1 MLSPCWTNAAPEF
14 TRLPAA
20 VKLAPCRGLL
30 LLLLLSSLQD
40 YIGGAA
46 ACTRGFAALSSIRSH
61 VHEALV
67 RLPLLLAP
75 ADTCGVPE
83 GQQQQDQDRRAAA
96 ARCMRSCLSV
106 LASWAEVLHSLAEDP
121 GFAASASRGQQ
132 QPQHALLLQPEAAHA
147 EQLLRHTAAAWE
159 EADTQ
164 LLLKLLLQPP
174 HIHTETPATTP
185 VALKDKRVHVGGAAA
200 SAAAA
205 ASAVSSTARGKA
217 LVNPLVYGEVL
228 QTAIWI
234 CCRLPRRLCFFLQPL
249 IQIADVLRGFHQQ
262 VVDAAAAEDNEDA
275 DSSTTTDIA
284 VAGGTGCG
292 VRCVATAAAV
302 CGGSAAVHALLLLL
316 QREGLRLLA
325 SPRCSPAAA
334 LLLLDAA
341 GRRAPARFL
350 QREANA
356 KFQSMWASTRRS
368 SSGSCSSP
376 PLEETAAEMSLP
388 KKRRIV
394 EASSDSS
401 SSASNGSA
409 AQEKEERISAAAAA
423 ESVAAASADAAAAS
437 RVLLVAETDAGAW
450 RSHEQQV
457 DATSLLLDL
466 YNPQRL
472 TAILIQGLQRGSTSS
487 NGRGGSSSGSLAAT
501 TRACAPAVEL
511 LRAAEAR
518 LQVGDN
524 RRSNDGAPMRAS
536 FGEVQHSLPALFE
549 LQDVQEEPT
558 GCSTVRS
565 WRLEC
570 RAVKL
575 HNLSDY
581 LHFKLKVNQQ
591 RCSNDASSAS
601 S

>member
-1 MLSPCWTNAAPEF
+1 M
-14 TRLPAA
+14 
-20 VKLAPCRGLL
+20 LL
-30 LLLLLSSLQD
+30 LLLFPSLQD

-121 GFAASASRGQQ
+121 GIAASASRGQQ

-174 HIHTETPATTP
+174 HTHTETPATTP
-185 VALKDKRVHVGGAAA
+185 VTLKDKGVHVGGAAT

-234 CCRLPRRLCFFLQPL
+234 CCRLPRRLSFFLQPL

-262 VVDAAAAEDNEDA
+262 VVDAAAAEDNEEA
-275 DSSTTTDIA
+275 DFSKTTDIA
-284 VAGGTGCG
+284 VAGNKGCG
-292 VRCVATAAAV
+292 IRCVATAAAV

-334 LLLLDAA
+334 LLLIDAA
-341 GRRAPARFL
+341 GRREPARLL

-356 KFQSMWASTRRS
+356 KFQSMWASKQRS

-376 PLEETAAEMSLP
+376 PLEETAAEVSLP

-394 EASSDSS
+394 EASIDSS
-401 SSASNGSA
+401 SNASNGRA

-472 TAILIQGLQRGSTSS
+472 TAMLIQGLQRGSNSS
-487 NGRGGSSSGSLAAT
+487 NGRGGSSGSLAAT

-518 LQVGDN
+518 LQAGDSI
-524 RRSNDGAPMRAS
+524 RSNDGPPVRAS

-549 LQDVQEEPT
+549 LQDVQEEPM
-558 GCSTVRS
+558 GCSTVRCHG
-565 WRLEC
+565 R
-570 RAVKL
+570 
-575 HNLSDY
+575 
-581 LHFKLKVNQQ
+581 
-591 RCSNDASSAS
+591 
-601 S
+601 